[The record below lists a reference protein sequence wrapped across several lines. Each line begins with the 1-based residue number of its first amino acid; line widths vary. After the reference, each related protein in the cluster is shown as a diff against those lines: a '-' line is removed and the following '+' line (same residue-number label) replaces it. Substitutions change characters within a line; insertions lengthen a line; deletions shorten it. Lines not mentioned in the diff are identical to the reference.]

1 MGVTKGCANLDTVH
15 VQKNHFADVE
25 LPEARLVSFIYLEL
39 ITSKV
44 PEGYKNRCTTQLAQR
59 KKTKQKTNPHHQ
71 TPSLMNRTPPST
83 RSGEAPFQK
92 CFDFSHIRWSVAAN
106 TLVSDAPRAPLTL
119 DRNWARS
126 TLLLATYPTPL
137 SHTPL
142 LHPWSRMPM
151 APEASLHTGRLTQW
165 WLSNLISFRL
175 DCMANEWNYSTNS
188 SFELNYFCGV
198 CINISKLRNQAI
210 DSLSSDI

>member
-1 MGVTKGCANLDTVH
+1 VVKKSAPVYELSDLHAHHYLKTEWEWRRENDASKRMGVTKGCANLDTVH

-106 TLVSDAPRAPLTL
+106 TLVRDAPRAPLTL
-119 DRNWARS
+119 DRN
-126 TLLLATYPTPL
+126 
-137 SHTPL
+137 
-142 LHPWSRMPM
+142 
-151 APEASLHTGRLTQW
+151 
-165 WLSNLISFRL
+165 
-175 DCMANEWNYSTNS
+175 
-188 SFELNYFCGV
+188 
-198 CINISKLRNQAI
+198 
-210 DSLSSDI
+210 